1 MSIIT
6 KISFLLI
13 IGFIEFVEG
22 PLNPFWVW
30 NALPIVLGYV
40 LLSRSVK
47 RSSRPIPELSYVI
60 ATTCFVVLFHIAWM
74 LDLGGTQ
81 TGSST
86 SGLIFIFL
94 PIYAVL
100 LGGAAFGLGYLF
112 GRRREDAR
120 DTRPKEE

>member
-1 MSIIT
+1 MSIVT

-13 IGFIEFVEG
+13 IGFIAFVEG

-30 NALPIVLGYV
+30 NATPIALGYL
-40 LLSRSVK
+40 LLSRSAK
-47 RSSRPIPELSYVI
+47 RSSTPIPELSYVI
-60 ATTCFVVLFHIAWM
+60 VTSCFVVLFHIAWM

-86 SGLIFIFL
+86 AGLIFIFL

-100 LGGAAFGLGYLF
+100 LGGAAFGLGYMF
-112 GRRREDAR
+112 GRKRGHAR
-120 DTRPKEE
+120 DAPPEKE